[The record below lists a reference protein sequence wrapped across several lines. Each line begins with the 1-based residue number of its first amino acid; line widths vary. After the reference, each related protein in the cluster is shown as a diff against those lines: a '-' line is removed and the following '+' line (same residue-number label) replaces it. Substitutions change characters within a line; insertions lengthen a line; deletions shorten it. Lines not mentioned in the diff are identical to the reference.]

1 MTNKFK
7 AWLAFAGVAIFW
19 GTTFLAIKIGV
30 KSMPP
35 FLMAGSRHFIGG
47 VLICTFFLIK
57 KYPLPTWQQF
67 KVYAINGV
75 LMLVIG
81 NGLVTWAEIH
91 ISSGLA
97 ALICAL
103 TPLSIIGV
111 NRLFGLQ
118 KEKLGVQA
126 LIGILACL
134 LAQVIIFRD
143 NLKELTNPNY
153 IIGIIFIVIA
163 IIGWGFGS
171 IYSKNKQTGINPF
184 YGAGLQMISAGV
196 ILLVFGTL
204 MGEWPSFHP
213 TTEGIYS
220 VLYLVVFGSLIGYGS
235 FMYVLKQLPAT
246 IVSTYAY
253 INTIVAVIL
262 GWLWLDEKLN
272 IAIGVAVVLT
282 ILGVWLVNRSFA
294 SNNPPAKKD

>member
-7 AWLAFAGVAIFW
+7 AWLAFTGVAFFW
-19 GTTFLAIKIGV
+19 GTTFLAIRIGV
-30 KSMPP
+30 QSMPP
-35 FLMAGSRHFIGG
+35 FLMAGLRHFIGG
-47 VLICTFFLIK
+47 LIICSFFLIK
-57 KYPLPTWQQF
+57 GYALPTWPQF
-67 KVYAINGV
+67 KVYIINGI
-75 LMLVIG
+75 LMLAIG
-81 NGLVTWAEIH
+81 NGLVTWAEMH

-111 NRLFGLQ
+111 NRVFGLH
-118 KEKLGVQA
+118 KEKLGLQA
-126 LIGILACL
+126 LFGILICL
-134 LAQVIIFRD
+134 VAQVIIFRD
-143 NLKELTNPNY
+143 NLKELANPNY
-153 IIGIIFIVIA
+153 VIGVIFIVIA
-163 IIGWGFGS
+163 IIGWGIGS

-196 ILLVFGTL
+196 ILLVFGTS
-204 MGEWPSFHP
+204 MGEWPAFKP

-220 VLYLVVFGSLIGYGS
+220 VIYLVIFGSLIGYGS

-272 IAIGVAVVLT
+272 LSIGIAVVLT
-282 ILGVWLVNRSFA
+282 IVGVWLVNRSFNTSNA
-294 SNNPPAKKD
+294 SK

>member
-1 MTNKFK
+1 MTNQFK

-19 GTTFLAIKIGV
+19 GTTFLAIRIGV
-30 KSMPP
+30 QSMPP
-35 FLMAGSRHFIGG
+35 FLMAGVRHFIGG
-47 VLICTFFLIK
+47 VLICGFFLLK
-57 KYPLPTWQQF
+57 GYQLPTWKQF
-67 KVYAINGV
+67 KVYIINGI

-111 NRLFGLQ
+111 NRAFGIQ
-118 KEKLGVQA
+118 KEKLGFQA
-126 LIGILACL
+126 ILGILACVV
-134 LAQVIIFRD
+134 AQVIIFRD
-143 NLKELTNPNY
+143 NLKELANPNY
-153 IIGIIFIVIA
+153 VLGIIFIVVA

-171 IYSKNKQTGINPF
+171 IYSKNKQTGITPF
-184 YGAGLQMISAGV
+184 YGAGLQMIAAGV
-196 ILLVFGTL
+196 ILMVFGSL
-204 MGEWPSFHP
+204 MGEWPRFHP
-213 TTEGIYS
+213 TAEGINA
-220 VLYLVVFGSLIGYGS
+220 VLHLVVFGSLIGYGS

-272 IAIGVAVVLT
+272 MAIGVAVVLT

-294 SNNPPAKKD
+294 KGTNTAK

>member
-7 AWLAFAGVAIFW
+7 AWLAFTGVAFFW
-19 GTTFLAIKIGV
+19 GTTFLAIRIGV
-30 KSMPP
+30 QSMPP
-35 FLMAGSRHFIGG
+35 FLMAGLRHFIGG
-47 VLICTFFLIK
+47 LLICSFFLIK
-57 KYPLPTWQQF
+57 GYALPTWPQF
-67 KVYAINGV
+67 KVYIINGV
-75 LMLVIG
+75 LMLAIG
-81 NGLVTWAEIH
+81 NGLVTWAEMH

-111 NRLFGLQ
+111 NRVFGLH
-118 KEKLGVQA
+118 KEKLGLQA
-126 LIGILACL
+126 LLGILICL
-134 LAQVIIFRD
+134 VAQVIIFRD
-143 NLKELTNPNY
+143 NLKELANPNY
-153 IIGIIFIVIA
+153 VIGIIFIVIA
-163 IIGWGFGS
+163 IIGWGIGS

-196 ILLVFGTL
+196 ILLVFGTG
-204 MGEWPSFHP
+204 MGEWPAFKP
-213 TTEGIYS
+213 TMEGIYS
-220 VLYLVVFGSLIGYGS
+220 VIYLVIFGSLIGYGS

-272 IAIGVAVVLT
+272 LSIGIAVVLT
-282 ILGVWLVNRSFA
+282 IVGVWLVNRSFNA
-294 SNNPPAKKD
+294 NNTSK